1 MQKCQDNY
9 SATFSS
15 YLTLLDYHEE
25 QAKGSQW
32 IRCKVNTLQIEPLGK
47 TSPLTGNLAAFAPG
61 TTQEAVDDTVENL
74 GLAMRVDGN
83 LYPMRMTAYHFQMV
97 NAYVKFVL
105 NERRFGPK
113 TDADGQKKRE
123 TALAS
128 FERVVQDGKK
138 RFTSFSAGTNE
149 QYKKSIS
156 QYVNTILP
164 VWMQYR
170 NTYINL

>member
-1 MQKCQDNY
+1 MRKEKIMATILDQYREKQNEIRSKAAENSLMLEELLTMQELNY
-9 SATFSS
+9 RICVLETFQTFCKSAPITM
-15 YLTLLDYHEE
+15 
-25 QAKGSQW
+25 
-32 IRCKVNTLQIEPLGK
+32 
-47 TSPLTGNLAAFAPG
+47 
-61 TTQEAVDDTVENL
+61 DTK
-74 GLAMRVDGN
+74 AMG
-83 LYPMRMTAYHFQMV
+83 YHFQIV

>member
-1 MQKCQDNY
+1 MATVLDQYREKQKQIRSKIAEDSLLPEELLVMQELNY
-9 SATFSS
+9 RICVLETFQSFCKSAPVT
-15 YLTLLDYHEE
+15 TEV
-25 QAKGSQW
+25 
-32 IRCKVNTLQIEPLGK
+32 KVI
-47 TSPLTGNLAAFAPG
+47 S
-61 TTQEAVDDTVENL
+61 
-74 GLAMRVDGN
+74 
-83 LYPMRMTAYHFQMV
+83 YHFQLV
-97 NAYVKFVL
+97 DAYVRFVL

-123 TALAS
+123 TALVS

-149 QYKKSIS
+149 QYKNCIS
-156 QYVNTILP
+156 QYVNAILP

>member
-1 MQKCQDNY
+1 MATILDQYREKQNEIRSKAAENSLMLEELLTMQELNY
-9 SATFSS
+9 RVCVLETFQIFCKSAPITM
-15 YLTLLDYHEE
+15 
-25 QAKGSQW
+25 
-32 IRCKVNTLQIEPLGK
+32 
-47 TSPLTGNLAAFAPG
+47 
-61 TTQEAVDDTVENL
+61 DTK
-74 GLAMRVDGN
+74 AMG
-83 LYPMRMTAYHFQMV
+83 YHFQMV
-97 NAYVKFVL
+97 NAYVNFVL

-113 TDADGQKKRE
+113 ADADRQKKRE

>member
-1 MQKCQDNY
+1 MATILDQYREKQNEIRSKVAENSLMLEELLTMQELNY
-9 SATFSS
+9 RICVLETFQTFCKSAPITM
-15 YLTLLDYHEE
+15 
-25 QAKGSQW
+25 
-32 IRCKVNTLQIEPLGK
+32 
-47 TSPLTGNLAAFAPG
+47 
-61 TTQEAVDDTVENL
+61 DTK
-74 GLAMRVDGN
+74 AMG
-83 LYPMRMTAYHFQMV
+83 YHFQMV

>member
-1 MQKCQDNY
+1 MSRKEQIMATILDQYREKQNDIRSKVAENSLMLEELLTMQELNY
-9 SATFSS
+9 RICVLETFQTFCKSAPITM
-15 YLTLLDYHEE
+15 
-25 QAKGSQW
+25 
-32 IRCKVNTLQIEPLGK
+32 
-47 TSPLTGNLAAFAPG
+47 
-61 TTQEAVDDTVENL
+61 DTK
-74 GLAMRVDGN
+74 AMG
-83 LYPMRMTAYHFQMV
+83 YHFQMV

>member
-1 MQKCQDNY
+1 MTMLELNY
-9 SATFSS
+9 RICVLETFQTFCKSAPVTM
-15 YLTLLDYHEE
+15 
-25 QAKGSQW
+25 
-32 IRCKVNTLQIEPLGK
+32 
-47 TSPLTGNLAAFAPG
+47 
-61 TTQEAVDDTVENL
+61 DTK
-74 GLAMRVDGN
+74 AMG
-83 LYPMRMTAYHFQMV
+83 YHFQMV

-149 QYKKSIS
+149 QYKKVSAS
-156 QYVNTILP
+156 
-164 VWMQYR
+164 M
-170 NTYINL
+170 

>member
-1 MQKCQDNY
+1 MATILDQYREKQNQIRSKIAENSLLPEELLVMQELNY
-9 SATFSS
+9 RICVLETFQSFCKSAPVT
-15 YLTLLDYHEE
+15 TDV
-25 QAKGSQW
+25 
-32 IRCKVNTLQIEPLGK
+32 KVMG
-47 TSPLTGNLAAFAPG
+47 
-61 TTQEAVDDTVENL
+61 
-74 GLAMRVDGN
+74 
-83 LYPMRMTAYHFQMV
+83 YHFQLV
-97 NAYVKFVL
+97 DAYVRFVL

-123 TALAS
+123 TALVS

-149 QYKKSIS
+149 QYKSCIS

-170 NTYINL
+170 NAYINL

>member
-1 MQKCQDNY
+1 MSRKEKIMATILDQYREKQNEIRSKAAENSLMLEELLTMQELNY
-9 SATFSS
+9 RICVLETFQTFCKSAPITM
-15 YLTLLDYHEE
+15 
-25 QAKGSQW
+25 
-32 IRCKVNTLQIEPLGK
+32 
-47 TSPLTGNLAAFAPG
+47 
-61 TTQEAVDDTVENL
+61 DTK
-74 GLAMRVDGN
+74 AMG
-83 LYPMRMTAYHFQMV
+83 YHFQMV

>member
-1 MQKCQDNY
+1 MATILDQYRERQNEIRSKAAENSLMLEELLTMQELNY
-9 SATFSS
+9 RVCVLETFQTFCKSAPITM
-15 YLTLLDYHEE
+15 
-25 QAKGSQW
+25 
-32 IRCKVNTLQIEPLGK
+32 
-47 TSPLTGNLAAFAPG
+47 
-61 TTQEAVDDTVENL
+61 DTK
-74 GLAMRVDGN
+74 AMG
-83 LYPMRMTAYHFQMV
+83 YHFQMV
-97 NAYVKFVL
+97 NAYVNFVL

-113 TDADGQKKRE
+113 ADADGQKKRE

>member
-1 MQKCQDNY
+1 MRKEKIMATILDQYREKQNEIRSKAAENSLMLEELLTMQELNY
-9 SATFSS
+9 RICVLETFQTFCKSAPITM
-15 YLTLLDYHEE
+15 
-25 QAKGSQW
+25 
-32 IRCKVNTLQIEPLGK
+32 
-47 TSPLTGNLAAFAPG
+47 
-61 TTQEAVDDTVENL
+61 DTK
-74 GLAMRVDGN
+74 AMG
-83 LYPMRMTAYHFQMV
+83 YHFQMV

>member
-1 MQKCQDNY
+1 MATILDQYRERQNEIRSKAAENSLMLEELLTMQELNY
-9 SATFSS
+9 RVCVLETFQIFCKSAPITM
-15 YLTLLDYHEE
+15 
-25 QAKGSQW
+25 
-32 IRCKVNTLQIEPLGK
+32 
-47 TSPLTGNLAAFAPG
+47 
-61 TTQEAVDDTVENL
+61 DTK
-74 GLAMRVDGN
+74 AMG
-83 LYPMRMTAYHFQMV
+83 YHFQMV
-97 NAYVKFVL
+97 NAYVNFVL

-113 TDADGQKKRE
+113 ADADGQKKRE

>member
-1 MQKCQDNY
+1 MATILDQYRERQNEIRSKAAENSLMLEELLTMQELNY
-9 SATFSS
+9 RVCVLETFQTFCKSAPITM
-15 YLTLLDYHEE
+15 
-25 QAKGSQW
+25 
-32 IRCKVNTLQIEPLGK
+32 
-47 TSPLTGNLAAFAPG
+47 
-61 TTQEAVDDTVENL
+61 DTK
-74 GLAMRVDGN
+74 AMG
-83 LYPMRMTAYHFQMV
+83 YHFQMV

-113 TDADGQKKRE
+113 TDADGLKKRE

>member
-1 MQKCQDNY
+1 MSRKEKIMATILDQYREKQNEIRSKVAENSLMLEELLTMQELNY
-9 SATFSS
+9 RICVLETFQTFCKSAPITM
-15 YLTLLDYHEE
+15 
-25 QAKGSQW
+25 
-32 IRCKVNTLQIEPLGK
+32 
-47 TSPLTGNLAAFAPG
+47 
-61 TTQEAVDDTVENL
+61 DTK
-74 GLAMRVDGN
+74 AMG
-83 LYPMRMTAYHFQMV
+83 YHFQMV

-128 FERVVQDGKK
+128 FECVVQDGKK